1 MPDQGGAFSNVWF
14 IVIVCNKARKDSL
27 SGGNWMK
34 VKIVEELYSSDLG
47 SQGNPMSAY

>member
-1 MPDQGGAFSNVWF
+1 MPDQEGAFCNVWF
-14 IVIVCNKARKDSL
+14 IVIVCNKDSL